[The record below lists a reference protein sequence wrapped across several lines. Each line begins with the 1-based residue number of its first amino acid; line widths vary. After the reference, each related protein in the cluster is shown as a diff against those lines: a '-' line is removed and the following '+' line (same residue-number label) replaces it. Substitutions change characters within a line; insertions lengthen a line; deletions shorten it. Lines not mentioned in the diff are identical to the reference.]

1 MLNLSFTAAAEASL
15 RRAEYSPS
23 PDYVYHCIFNESMIS
38 STNDCRGS
46 QPSEGETV
54 PVENEGPNHSTCTTH
69 RHFKMYKPA
78 RVLTQFVFN
87 HKKRK
92 RRQLLGDVA
101 SMELPSGTMA
111 IGRLDEDSEGLLL
124 LTTNGKISELVRR
137 KSVEKEY
144 WVQVDGQIT
153 FEALKKLQKGVEISL
168 SGRQEMYTTLPCNA
182 RSLETTKRELK
193 ASGKAKT
200 KSTAGLAQQHTNGS
214 GKKKRKFKGTCNKC
228 GLEGHK
234 TLDCPSNDERPND
247 RSPVQT
253 TISLPPGIPPPVQA
267 IRDETRHGPT
277 SWVAITITE
286 GKNRQ
291 VRKMTAAV
299 GFPTLRLIR
308 VRIGSITLDDIQ
320 VGEVR
325 ELKDLDCFQVCRS

>member
-1 MLNLSFTAAAEASL
+1 MSEDWHASFQEFAIPTKRMENNDKHQKSAS
-15 RRAEYSPS
+15 
-23 PDYVYHCIFNESMIS
+23 
-38 STNDCRGS
+38 
-46 QPSEGETV
+46 
-54 PVENEGPNHSTCTTH
+54 H

-78 RVLTQFVFN
+78 KVLTQFVFN

-101 SMELPSGTMA
+101 SVDLPPEIMA

-124 LTTNGKISELVRR
+124 LTTNGKFSELVRR

-144 WVQVDGQIT
+144 WAQVGGQMTI
-153 FEALKKLQKGVEISL
+153 EALKQLQEGVNIRL
-168 SGRQEMYTTLPCNA
+168 AGQHEMYRTLPCKA
-182 RSLETTKRELK
+182 RILETTKQVEINAK
-193 ASGKAKT
+193 KETTTPSTPQASTSTRTTDSGPESCRNITSGRSKGKR
-200 KSTAGLAQQHTNGS
+200 
-214 GKKKRKFKGTCNKC
+214 RKFKGTCNNC

-234 TLDCPSNDERPND
+234 TLGCPTNGERP
-247 RSPVQT
+247 VA
-253 TISLPPGIPPPVQA
+253 SLTKITALPAGILPASQA
-267 IRDETRHGPT
+267 IRDEACHGPT
-277 SWVAITITE
+277 SWISVTVTE

-308 VRIGSITLDDIQ
+308 VRIGQITLDDNMK

-325 ELKDLDCFQVCRS
+325 EMAASDVSKFCTGV